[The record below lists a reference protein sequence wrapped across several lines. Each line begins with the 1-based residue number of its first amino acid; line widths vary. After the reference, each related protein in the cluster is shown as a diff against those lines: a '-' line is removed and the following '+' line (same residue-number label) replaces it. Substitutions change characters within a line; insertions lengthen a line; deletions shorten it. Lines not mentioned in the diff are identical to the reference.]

1 MDPYWMYRV
10 KDGAVE
16 SKLFTSKKEPK
27 GWLDSNKA
35 AKYELANGKPMEL
48 KEEEIDLLTSNA
60 LAEGTLELIEEENLS
75 DDNSSR
81 DSQSIS

>member
-10 KDGAVE
+10 KGGAVE
-16 SKLFTSKKEPK
+16 SKTFTSTKPPK

-48 KEEEIDLLTSNA
+48 KEEEIDLLTSQA
-60 LAEGTLELIEEENLS
+60 LEEGTLELIEEEQN
-75 DDNSSR
+75 DDSSR
-81 DSQSIS
+81 DNQSFS